1 MALPSPTKPVSQV
14 LPERGEFGEQRATV
28 NGKPYVLIVDDDL
41 AICTFIKDVTTKW
54 GMKSN
59 FTTTPSEVLSQ
70 LRDRFYNLVLLD
82 VVMPEKSGIEL
93 VPEITELCPDTKIII
108 MSAYAEKETA
118 IRALRLGAFDFLEK
132 PFKLEMLSHSL
143 GRALET
149 QKTELEFK
157 KTYEDLKNS
166 RDNLLTHKLRLEQ
179 LNKQLTETNTALSVL
194 AQNIDRTRQETE
206 KGIVLRIRSLIL
218 PIVKKLEQDANL
230 VRYHGELAMLIS
242 HVEDL
247 TTGINTDSKIFTEL
261 TSTELRIASLIKN
274 GLTSEEIATHLY
286 ISPSTVKT
294 HRKNIRRKLNIS
306 NTHQN
311 LRIYLQSKLDGGLAE
326 MGGHQA

>member
-1 MALPSPTKPVSQV
+1 MSLLSPTKPQPQV
-14 LPERGEFGEQRATV
+14 LHRAGDFGKVEEPI
-28 NGKPYVLIVDDDL
+28 NGTPYVLIVDDDL
-41 AICTFIKDVTTKW
+41 AICSFIKEITAKW
-54 GMKSN
+54 GMKSD
-59 FTTTPSEVLSQ
+59 FVTTPSEVLTR
-70 LRDRFYNLVLLD
+70 LGARFYNLVLLD

-143 GRALET
+143 SRALET

-206 KGIVLRIRSLIL
+206 KGIVLRIRSLMRLAVQKKAIVLL
-218 PIVKKLEQDANL
+218 P
-230 VRYHGELAMLIS
+230 
-242 HVEDL
+242 
-247 TTGINTDSKIFTEL
+247 
-261 TSTELRIASLIKN
+261 
-274 GLTSEEIATHLY
+274 
-286 ISPSTVKT
+286 
-294 HRKNIRRKLNIS
+294 
-306 NTHQN
+306 
-311 LRIYLQSKLDGGLAE
+311 
-326 MGGHQA
+326 